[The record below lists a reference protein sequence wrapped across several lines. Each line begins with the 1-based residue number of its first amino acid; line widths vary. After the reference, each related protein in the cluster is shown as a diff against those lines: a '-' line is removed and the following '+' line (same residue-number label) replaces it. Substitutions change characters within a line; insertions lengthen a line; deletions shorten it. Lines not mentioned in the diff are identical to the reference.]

1 MADQRWGERTD
12 HRRRRPRRLAGLA
25 LLCAVLIGGCDGGA
39 PVNPGTVPSVGTN
52 PATSGGDGASGPA
65 AAFLIGTWEN
75 VWIENLPTD
84 LQRIT
89 TRWRFLSGGACSR
102 EVATFSVV
110 ADQTLLTRR
119 GCTFRTDGRLVYVR
133 YDDASADVRF
143 DTSNVNFDPR
153 RLLLDGIEFVRI
165 D

>member
-1 MADQRWGERTD
+1 M
-12 HRRRRPRRLAGLA
+12 A
-25 LLCAVLIGGCDGGA
+25 LLCAVLIGGCNGGA
-39 PVNPGTVPSVGTN
+39 PVDPGTVPSVGTN
-52 PATSGGDGASGPA
+52 PATSGGDGTSGPA
-65 AAFLIGTWEN
+65 AAFLVGTWEN

-89 TRWRFLSGGACSR
+89 TRWRFLSGGGCSR

-110 ADQTLLTRR
+110 ADQNVVTLR
-119 GCTFRTDGRLVYVR
+119 GCTFRTDSRLVYVR
-133 YDDASADVRF
+133 YNDAIAEVSF
-143 DTSNVNFDPR
+143 SLGNVNFDPR

>member
-1 MADQRWGERTD
+1 MAYQRRGERTD
-12 HRRRRPRRLAGLA
+12 HRGWRRWRLAGVA
-25 LLCAVLIGGCDGGA
+25 LLCIVLISGCDGGA
-39 PVNPGTVPSVGTN
+39 PVDPGTVPAPGTN
-52 PATSGGDGASGPA
+52 PATTGGDGASGPA

-75 VWIENLPTD
+75 IWIENLPTD

-110 ADQTLLTRR
+110 ADQTLVTRR
-119 GCTFRTDGRLVYVR
+119 ACTFRTDGRIVYVR
-133 YDDASADVRF
+133 YDDALVEVAF
-143 DTSNVNFDPR
+143 ECSNVNFDPR
-153 RLLLDGIEFVRI
+153 RLLLGGIEFVRL